1 MALQDTDLL
10 PLWRISDSTNR
21 KITVA
26 DFATYVEDNS
36 GELPKPGKEG
46 SFLVVENAEGIISF
60 SEIIDG
66 GAY

>member
-10 PLWRISDSTNR
+10 PLWRTTDSTNR

-26 DFATYVEDNS
+26 DFATYVENNS
-36 GELPKPGKEG
+36 GEIQKPGKEG
-46 SFLVVENAEGIISF
+46 SFVLVENAEGIISF

>member
-10 PLWRISDSTNR
+10 PLWRITDSTNR

-36 GELPKPGKEG
+36 GELTKPGKEG